1 MMKRF
6 PFVLRLS
13 EKKSYSKTV
22 QIIVY
27 KIRISKFYITYVR
40 KLKYLISFVNSN
52 NIRYWQWFSFI
63 IVDLDKKEGWVNK
76 MYTAKV
82 IALNKN
88 IEEEA
93 IISINNVEF
102 TTFISYIPYNIEI
115 GEEYPVDITL
125 FGDILEIRENIDK
138 KIEITRVNETFRY
151 IIQGY
156 LFENGQLDI
165 GFIIEDNE
173 LFWDYPYLYGKY
185 VIFTVDRI
193 NSEFL

>member
-1 MMKRF
+1 
-6 PFVLRLS
+6 
-13 EKKSYSKTV
+13 
-22 QIIVY
+22 
-27 KIRISKFYITYVR
+27 
-40 KLKYLISFVNSN
+40 
-52 NIRYWQWFSFI
+52 
-63 IVDLDKKEGWVNK
+63 

-102 TTFISYIPYNIEI
+102 TTFVSFTPYKIEI
-115 GEEYPVDITL
+115 GKEYPVDITL

-138 KIEITRVNETFRY
+138 KIAITRVNETFRY

-156 LFENGQLDI
+156 LFEDGQLDI

-193 NSEFL
+193 NSEFLNK